1 MTLCSSVIFA
11 VISFTIFSTSSVT
24 VVRTLDVAWIEV
36 AVFPVVT
43 IVLLTS
49 VDLAVVV
56 INVASTE
63 LSCVV
68 VSTVLSC
75 VVASMVVVIV
85 DDFSVLVIVVV
96 LREVVGVVVCVCV
109 DWILLVIVVILVLVV
124 TVVIG
129 CPVLLAAVVLDGVD
143 VVRQLFSSAS
153 SSYSC
158 LVLSSLGFAAKNTP
172 KEYSMKLFTASL
184 PVSCPI
190 LFWAAMILS
199 TRLITSLY
207 LFIKISRSLQVRS
220 LTARLLF

>member
-11 VISFTIFSTSSVT
+11 VTSFTIFSTSSVM
-24 VVRTLDVAWIEV
+24 VVRTLDVVWIEV

-43 IVLLTS
+43 TVLLTDC
-49 VDLAVVV
+49 VDLTTLV
-56 INVASTE
+56 INVVSTV

-68 VSTVLSC
+68 VSRVLSC

-124 TVVIG
+124 PVDIG

-143 VVRQLFSSAS
+143 VERQLFSFAT

-172 KEYSMKLFTASL
+172 KE
-184 PVSCPI
+184 
-190 LFWAAMILS
+190 
-199 TRLITSLY
+199 
-207 LFIKISRSLQVRS
+207 
-220 LTARLLF
+220 

>member
-11 VISFTIFSTSSVT
+11 VTSFTIFSTSSVM
-24 VVRTLDVAWIEV
+24 VVRTLDVVWIEV

-43 IVLLTS
+43 TVLLTG
-49 VDLAVVV
+49 VLIVVV
-56 INVASTE
+56 IN
-63 LSCVV
+63 V

-96 LREVVGVVVCVCV
+96 LREVVSVVVCVCV

-124 TVVIG
+124 SVDIG
-129 CPVLLAAVVLDGVD
+129 CPVLFATVVLDGVE
-143 VVRQLFSSAS
+143 VVRQLFSFAT
-153 SSYSC
+153 SSYSF
-158 LVLSSLGFAAKNTP
+158 LVLSSLGFATKNTP
-172 KEYSMKLFTASL
+172 KEYPMKLFTASL

-190 LFWAAMILS
+190 LFRAAMILS

>member
-96 LREVVGVVVCVCV
+96 LREVVSVVVCVCV
-109 DWILLVIVVILVLVV
+109 DWILLAIVVILVLVV
-124 TVVIG
+124 SVDIG
-129 CPVLLAAVVLDGVD
+129 CPVLFATVVLDGVE
-143 VVRQLFSSAS
+143 VVRQLFSFAT
-153 SSYSC
+153 SSYSF
-158 LVLSSLGFAAKNTP
+158 LVLSSLGFAAENTP
-172 KEYSMKLFTASL
+172 KEWSMKLFTASL

-190 LFWAAMILS
+190 LFRAAMILS

-207 LFIKISRSLQVRS
+207 LFIKISRWLQLRS

>member
-11 VISFTIFSTSSVT
+11 VTSFTIFSTSSVM
-24 VVRTLDVAWIEV
+24 VVRTLDVVWIEV

-43 IVLLTS
+43 IVLLTG
-49 VDLAVVV
+49 VDPTVAVM
-56 INVASTE
+56 N
-63 LSCVV
+63 V

-75 VVASMVVVIV
+75 VVDSTVLSCVVVSKVMVIV

-96 LREVVGVVVCVCV
+96 LREVVSVVICVCV

-124 TVVIG
+124 PVDIG

-143 VVRQLFSSAS
+143 VVRQLFSFAT

-172 KEYSMKLFTASL
+172 KE
-184 PVSCPI
+184 
-190 LFWAAMILS
+190 
-199 TRLITSLY
+199 
-207 LFIKISRSLQVRS
+207 
-220 LTARLLF
+220 